1 MYVFQ
6 IHPRYLSTNATIHTW
21 AFSAIAELIDNAYD
35 PDVKAKELRISKR
48 QIQGKVCLTFVD
60 NGNGMT
66 PETLHNMM
74 SFGFNDKEKFATPR
88 HQAIGRYGNGFK
100 SGAMRLGKD
109 AIVFT
114 RQVTTMSVGLLSQ
127 TYLNNINAET
137 VRVPI
142 VTWNLSDKTKR
153 LDPSVT
159 ASLDAILKHS
169 SIFKTEADLLIELA
183 DIERTGGTTIIIY
196 NLNCRS
202 GEMLELDFQSDPSDI
217 RDPDTHLK
225 DTNAEETA
233 TITNHQKRRYMV
245 SLREYCKILYLKP
258 KMKIWIQGKKV
269 RTLLIRKSLR
279 RSQEDTYKPSW
290 APNKIPITFGFASTR
305 FDDYGVMLY
314 HYNRLILAYEKLGCQ
329 KQTNGFG
336 NDVIAVVEA
345 DALEVINNKQDFIR
359 DAKYSTLMDNISK
372 KLRDYWNVKKGNAVD
387 MEDTLKNNDEPFG
400 NWVQC
405 DNCNKWRRLRNGVQ
419 AEDLPLKWYCR
430 NNEDPQYNRCDIEEE
445 EETEDVEEEK
455 RRKYRKM
462 KMNQQRLQREKSG
475 TQSRQSLVNNLNR
488 SQTVNESMDQ
498 PENILALTG
507 ETLRAHIQQ
516 SLANNPRSQNVNESM
531 DQAESFPESAGQ
543 TPRIEQQPLKGF
555 SRKRNAIDKTFGSV
569 KTEDVMD
576 FSSAVT
582 ASPRKMNQQ
591 RLQRELLRAQIQQP
605 LANNPRRSQNVNESM
620 DQPES
625 FLESAGQT
633 PRIEQQQ
640 PLKGFSRKRN
650 AIDKAFG
657 SVKTEDVKDFSTAV
671 TASPSSCRNEASR
684 KDTPAKRPKP
694 SNVGINQIT
703 PTMYPIPQEDEQ
715 VMMLRN
721 FCDAET
727 QTKEMIRMCNKECM
741 KIDEELHG
749 KIEREKKKTVDMEK
763 KVTEAMQ
770 KVDETNGKLEEANIK
785 VEKAERKIEESYKEK
800 EQANKEKE
808 QANRKLAEANRKLE
822 GANRKVEEA
831 GKKIEE
837 SLRGAEISQKKVA
850 MAGRQLQ
857 EAARKVTDAGIR
869 ADSFESRLRE
879 FRRNVYTFLQGNA
892 TGDIGTED
900 AVEDLILAIIT
911 DGQR

>member
-462 KMNQQRLQREKSG
+462 KMNQQRLQRE
-475 TQSRQSLVNNLNR
+475 
-488 SQTVNESMDQ
+488 
-498 PENILALTG
+498 
-507 ETLRAHIQQ
+507 
-516 SLANNPRSQNVNESM
+516 
-531 DQAESFPESAGQ
+531 
-543 TPRIEQQPLKGF
+543 
-555 SRKRNAIDKTFGSV
+555 
-569 KTEDVMD
+569 
-576 FSSAVT
+576 
-582 ASPRKMNQQ
+582 
-591 RLQRELLRAQIQQP
+591 LLRAQIQQP

>member
-507 ETLRAHIQQ
+507 EPLRLQIKQILVNNDNRSQTVNKRMPPPENKPESNEGETLRAHIQQ

-531 DQAESFPESAGQ
+531 DQAESFP
-543 TPRIEQQPLKGF
+543 
-555 SRKRNAIDKTFGSV
+555 
-569 KTEDVMD
+569 
-576 FSSAVT
+576 
-582 ASPRKMNQQ
+582 
-591 RLQRELLRAQIQQP
+591 
-605 LANNPRRSQNVNESM
+605 
-620 DQPES
+620 
-625 FLESAGQT
+625 ESAGQT